1 MDEEKTLFDLHVE
14 DTWENLAKLTGVSNP
29 LFDRTLFL
37 MGYDFSSNS
46 YLIQG
51 DYHAIIDPGND
62 YTAVMQLLELGIKPP
77 DIRKVAITHG
87 HPDHVMGVVEF
98 FRGYRGF
105 GPMDLEVCLHEA
117 GPEEF
122 MTIIRDLGC
131 RITLLRGGEILDLG
145 GLPIEVIHTPGH
157 TIDGLCFYHADSR
170 TLFSGDTVLPLAMA
184 EVDDKAGGGRL
195 DHYFYAIRT
204 LLKRPVDHVLPG
216 HGGVAVNNGRWVIE
230 ETWDGLI
237 KKKVGFEINYLE
249 AAGQLARDGLLEE
262 AVFYLGKAL
271 QKDPENLEAREMQAF
286 LLNDLGRSSDAL
298 AAFEEILARQPDHQQ
313 ALLGKGLAL
322 LGLGRPAESLPCFE
336 AASARHPDLKE
347 AQIYQGMAL
356 YLAGRPEEAL
366 EIKAFEE
373 AFTSHLKEELSR
385 LAQKKGAEGSECAK

>member
-1 MDEEKTLFDLHVE
+1 MEDKSLFDLHME
-14 DTWENLAKLTGVSNP
+14 DSWENLAKLTGVSNA

-51 DYHAIIDPGND
+51 DSHAIIDPGND

-105 GPMDLEVCLHEA
+105 GPLELEVFLHEA

-122 MTIIRDLGC
+122 KNIVRNLGC
-131 RITLLRGGEILDLG
+131 RITLLRGGEILDFG
-145 GLPIEVIHTPGH
+145 GLPLEVIHTPGH

-170 TLFSGDTVLPLAMA
+170 SLFTGDTVLPLAMA

-195 DHYFYAIRT
+195 EHYFYAIRT

-262 AVFYLGKAL
+262 AVFYLDKAL
-271 QKDPENLEAREMQAF
+271 NKDPENLEAREMQAF
-286 LLNDLGRSSDAL
+286 LLNDLGRSPEAL
-298 AAFEEILARQPDHQQ
+298 AAFDELLRRQPDHQQ

-322 LGLGRPAESLPCFE
+322 LGMGRYDESLTCFD
-336 AASARHPDLKE
+336 AVLAREPGGQE
-347 AQIYQGMAL
+347 AQIYKGMAL
-356 YLAGRPEEAL
+356 YLAGRQDEAL
-366 EIKAFEE
+366 DIEAFEKAFT
-373 AFTSHLKEELSR
+373 AQLKEELSR
-385 LAQKKGAEGSECAK
+385 LAPKAGKGR